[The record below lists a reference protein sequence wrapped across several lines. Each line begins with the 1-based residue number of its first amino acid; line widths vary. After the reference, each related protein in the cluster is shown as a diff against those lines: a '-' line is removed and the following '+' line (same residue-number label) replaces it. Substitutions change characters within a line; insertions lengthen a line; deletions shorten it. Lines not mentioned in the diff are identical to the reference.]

1 MYYLDKDGNKI
12 TTENYEE
19 IVVIAAK
26 KSCPTNCKC
35 MKCFFKNKMTNYSYN
50 NVMIV
55 ILFLIVMYF
64 IYHLILR
71 FCM

>member
-26 KSCPTNCKC
+26 K
-35 MKCFFKNKMTNYSYN
+35 
-50 NVMIV
+50 VA
-55 ILFLIVMYF
+55 L
-64 IYHLILR
+64 
-71 FCM
+71 